1 MDFLSDYAALRVD
14 ENKHLDKLIKDHQL
28 YSPHLDGS
36 IVEILERVADMT
48 DNGNVFLTHLAER
61 EKTEVDMLIAQ
72 VKEVYKQWLPL
83 MLKKL
88 KEKGQQSESGTS
100 KVCKED
106 TKVEP

>member
-1 MDFLSDYAALRVD
+1 
-14 ENKHLDKLIKDHQL
+14 
-28 YSPHLDGS
+28 
-36 IVEILERVADMT
+36 MT
-48 DNGNVFLTHLAER
+48 DNGNVFLTRLTGR

-88 KEKGQQSESGTS
+88 KGKGHQFGSEKS

-106 TKVEP
+106 TKDEP

>member
-1 MDFLSDYAALRVD
+1 
-14 ENKHLDKLIKDHQL
+14 
-28 YSPHLDGS
+28 
-36 IVEILERVADMT
+36 MT

-88 KEKGQQSESGTS
+88 KEKSQQSESGKS

-106 TKVEP
+106 TKLES